1 MALTVKVRDVQAFLA
16 EAGWQRK
23 NTEGDHHHYTHPVKR
38 GKVTLVGERG
48 DDVSPGLLNSILR
61 QAGLTRKEL
70 HVWLNR

>member
-1 MALTVKVRDVQAFLA
+1 MAFTVKVRDVQAFLT
-16 EAGWQRK
+16 EDGWQRK
-23 NTEGDHHHYTHPVKR
+23 NTEGDHHRYIHTVKT

-48 DDVSPGLLNSILR
+48 DDVPAGLLNSILR